1 MGVEPRFLSIRGYAK
16 LRGASEATIR
26 YHISKGVI
34 VLDRH
39 GQVDRE
45 QADAAW
51 ARRRH
56 QSRSDPG
63 AQTAAARIRRVRA
76 KLALAQDEVAKLDD
90 EYAERSEA
98 VAQYEA
104 EATFVIDALKAM
116 PALEAE
122 HVAKQLGITPEKAN
136 RLLGEF
142 IELCLND
149 LGDLRGRLVGEVDLV

>member
-1 MGVEPRFLSIRGYAK
+1 MSDDQRFMSIRGYAK
-16 LRGASEATIR
+16 LRDASEGTIR
-26 YHISKGVI
+26 YHIRAGAIRLRDGKIDVA
-34 VLDRH
+34 
-39 GQVDRE
+39 
-45 QADAAW
+45 QADLAW

-63 AQTAAARIRRVRA
+63 AQTAAARIRHARA

-98 VAQYEA
+98 VAQYDA
-104 EATFVIDALKAM
+104 EAAFVIDALKAM

-122 HVAKQLGITPEKAN
+122 HVAQQLGITPEKAE

-149 LGDLRGRLVGEVDLV
+149 LGDLRGRLTGVVDLV